1 MRTRNARAT
10 HSAPVVVAGSGSTA
24 MERQS
29 NYVPSQSLD
38 DRTVVSTTRVL
49 IVYYSYTQ
57 QTQRVAEAMAEVLT
71 DQGCQVQ
78 QAAIALTDQRYAD
91 RFDRFP
97 LPFRKLVGMLPAQ
110 ARHAVGEIEV
120 PDEVSDGDYDL
131 ICIGSPTWWL
141 TACLPIRSFLK
152 SSQAGPLLDGKR
164 FTVFVVCR
172 RYWRGSTRAVRELG
186 TRHGGS
192 YMDGIHFPFAGGEV
206 RALVSLVSFLPA
218 GRVRGRLLRGKIP
231 PPNPQP

>member
-1 MRTRNARAT
+1 MSVASPTPISSARLSPCSCASSDDGQPM
-10 HSAPVVVAGSGSTA
+10 SA
-24 MERQS
+24 
-29 NYVPSQSLD
+29 
-38 DRTVVSTTRVL
+38 RVL
-49 IVYYSYTQ
+49 IVYYTYTR
-57 QTQRVAEAMAEVLT
+57 QTRLVAEAMAEVFT
-71 DQGCQVQ
+71 DQGCEVR
-78 QAAIALTDQRYAD
+78 QAAIELSDRRYAD
-91 RFDRFP
+91 RFDSFP
-97 LPFRKLVGMLPAQ
+97 LSLRKLIGMLPAQ
-110 ARHAVGEIEV
+110 ARHAVGEIRV
-120 PDEVSDGDYDL
+120 PDEVSEGEYDL
-131 ICIGSPTWWL
+131 VCVGSPTWWL
-141 TACLPIRSFLK
+141 TACLPIRSFL
-152 SSQAGPLLDGKR
+152 SSPEAGPIFSGKR

>member
-1 MRTRNARAT
+1 M
-10 HSAPVVVAGSGSTA
+10 STA
-24 MERQS
+24 
-29 NYVPSQSLD
+29 
-38 DRTVVSTTRVL
+38 RVL
-49 IVYYSYTQ
+49 ILYYSYTQ

-91 RFDRFP
+91 RFDQFP

-110 ARHAVGEIEV
+110 ARHSVGEIEV
-120 PDEVSDGDYDL
+120 PDEVSDGEYDL

-152 SSQAGPLLDGKR
+152 SPQAGPLLAGKR
-164 FTVFVVCR
+164 FTGFVVCR
-172 RYWRGSTRAVRELG
+172 RYWRGSMRTVRKLG

-192 YMDGIHFPFAGGEV
+192 YVDGIHFMFAGGQV
-206 RALVSLVSFLPA
+206 RSLVALVSYLRT
-218 GRVRGRLLRGKIP
+218 GRMRARLLGVQIP
-231 PPNPQP
+231 PTNLQPEHMLAARSFAQGLAAELARVGA